1 MQIAEETGLS
11 DGTKRISIILPV
23 FNEKPRIYEM
33 VRATS
38 RVMVEFGSVYEI
50 ILVDDGSNDGTAAE
64 ITRAVADFDNVVRV
78 DLPENRGKGNAL
90 RRGFYA
96 SSGGLVCFLDAD
108 LDLHPSQVRRLAE
121 TMDRSG
127 ADMVIGSKRHP
138 DSRLDYPLHRRL
150 FSTAYYFMI
159 HLLVSLPVKDTQT
172 GIKLFRRE
180 VLADIF
186 PRLICKQY
194 ALDME
199 LLAVAHRMGFS
210 VAEAPVELT
219 FQGKFGRIKWSDIR
233 NIMVDTM
240 AIFFRLRLLKY
251 YDSPLKPV
259 IEREPSVSIVI
270 PTRGLDDF
278 TGECLRRCEEMDYG
292 NYDIQL
298 MPDEPVDEGGL
309 PPRTEVLPSG
319 SVGPSVKRN
328 MGVQASN
335 AEIIAF
341 IDSDAWPDPQ
351 WLRNA
356 VPYFEDE
363 NIAAVGGPAVT
374 PPHDSMLQQAG
385 GMVYSSSIVSGNTTY
400 RYTYHAMRE
409 VDDYPTCNLL
419 VRKSYLDGGCTF
431 PREFWPGEDTVLCL
445 RLTKEMGKRIVYVP
459 NVVVYHH
466 RRPLLLP
473 HIKQVYS
480 YAVHRGFF
488 ARKFPE
494 TSRRLQYFVPSLF
507 VFWLVAGLALGLF
520 FRPVLYLYLAV
531 LGLYLVLCLFSSI
544 KSLEPLVNLLVFP
557 GIIATNITYGVG
569 FMRGLLSR
577 RMKEQ

>member
-1 MQIAEETGLS
+1 MTDAFIQLS
-11 DGTKRISIILPV
+11 VILPV
-23 FNEKPRIYEM
+23 FNEGLRIYGTVHET
-33 VRATS
+33 A
-38 RVMVEFGSVYEI
+38 RVMKELDLDYEI
-50 ILVDDGSNDGTAAE
+50 VLVNDGSTDDTAAE
-64 ITRAVADFDNVVRV
+64 ISRAVADFSNVVQV
-78 DLPENRGKGNAL
+78 GLPENRGKGNAL

-108 LDLHPSQVRRLAE
+108 LDLHPSQVRTLME
-121 TMDRSG
+121 ELERSG

-150 FSTAYYFMI
+150 FSTAYYLMV
-159 HLLVSLPVKDTQT
+159 HLLVSLPVRDTQT
-172 GIKLFRRE
+172 GIKLFHRE
-180 VLADIF
+180 VLERVF

-199 LLAVAHRMGFS
+199 LLAVAHRLGFS

-219 FQGKFGRIKWSDIR
+219 FQGKFGRIKWADIR

-240 AIFFRLRLLKY
+240 AIFYRLRLLRY
-251 YDSPLKPV
+251 YDSPLRPAMD
-259 IEREPSVSIVI
+259 REPSVSIVV
-270 PTRGLDDF
+270 PTRGLDAF

-292 NYDIQL
+292 NYDIKL
-298 MPDEPVDEGGL
+298 IPDEPVDEGGL
-309 PPRTEVLPSG
+309 PPRTEVLSSG
-319 SVGPSVKRN
+319 PVGPSVKRN
-328 MGVQASN
+328 MGVEASD

-341 IDSDAWPDPQ
+341 IDSDAWPDPE

-363 NIAAVGGPAVT
+363 DIAAVGGPAVT
-374 PPHDSMLQQAG
+374 PPHDSIRQQAG
-385 GMVYSSSIVSGNTTY
+385 GLVYSSSLVSGNTTY

-419 VRKSYLDGGCTF
+419 VRRSYIDDGCAF

-445 RLTKEMGKRIVYVP
+445 RLTKEMGKRILYVP

-473 HIKQVYS
+473 HLRQVYS

-507 VFWLVAGLALGLF
+507 VFWLVVGLALGLF

-544 KSLEPLVNLLVFP
+544 KSLEPLVNILVLP
-557 GIIATNITYGVG
+557 GIIASNITYGIG
-569 FMRGLLSR
+569 FARGLLAR